1 MMQFVSSDSQTMLDD
16 ETVDSVRLIK
26 TNKEFYVK
34 LITLFLKFKEGNSDK
49 FACQDMTSEF
59 SSFACQRLAIA

>member
-1 MMQFVSSDSQTMLDD
+1 MLDD

-34 LITLFLKFKEGNSDK
+34 LITLFLKFREGNSDK
-49 FACQDMTSEF
+49 FTSQDMTTEF
-59 SSFACQRLAIA
+59 SSYACQRLAIS

>member
-1 MMQFVSSDSQTMLDD
+1 MTSCFSTIIYDINKDYMMQFVSSDSQTMLDD

-49 FACQDMTSEF
+49 FAC
-59 SSFACQRLAIA
+59 

>member
-49 FACQDMTSEF
+49 FAC
-59 SSFACQRLAIA
+59 